1 MDVLEFFD
9 KVRAN
14 GWRNNI
20 EAEVSYSFDK
30 LLEDLSASKTEV
42 IKKTSEQLEI
52 LDEFKK
58 EEKEEMTYS
67 IFQKWVERL
76 MTNIIIER
84 LDNRKDESENI

>member
-20 EAEVSYSFDK
+20 EAEISYSFDK
-30 LLEDLSASKTEV
+30 LLEKLSASKTEIV
-42 IKKTSEQLEI
+42 EKTAKQLEI
-52 LDEFKK
+52 LDQFKK

-67 IFQKWVERL
+67 IFEKWIERFIRN
-76 MTNIIIER
+76 TIIER
-84 LDNRKDESENI
+84 FDNKENEE